1 MFCRWSR
8 ILFPGN
14 KKSVQRALPLHS
26 SLFSLFSY
34 FFLFRIRFCFLIC
47 LWQNLPHVCVCLCC
61 LSVCVC
67 VCCCPVATAC
77 CYCLGLISYRLY
89 RFSLWATMRIVRA
102 DKINDNKS
110 AGNKLKPNKK
120 RANNQI
126 QPETSWCFCRF
137 CCHSCRCCF
146 CCGCCMPLVQS
157 TGCC

>member
-1 MFCRWSR
+1 MIQNSLSR
-8 ILFPGN
+8 QQKECATCVAFAF
-14 KKSVQRALPLHS
+14 VFVFA
-26 SLFSLFSY
+26 
-34 FFLFRIRFCFLIC
+34 FFLFFFVSHSFL
-47 LWQNLPHVCVCLCC
+47 LFNLLVAKFATRVCVLVLFVCL
-61 LSVCVC
+61 CVC